1 MLVTTVK
8 HMGTEKRFKSQ
19 VIKQEKVAT
28 GPGMYNI
35 LYEWAVIFI
44 YNFNSKGEK
53 RNSYKL

>member
-1 MLVTTVK
+1 
-8 HMGTEKRFKSQ
+8 MGTEKRFKSQ
-19 VIKQEKVAT
+19 VIKPEKVAT